1 MQPLLLLF
9 CFYPFSGFLSWGNLS
24 IRKCDLIDNLM
35 DREALRRVTF
45 FKEKR
50 MQTFKLFISVVL
62 YGVLSSSVCKHG
74 EKFC

>member
-24 IRKCDLIDNLM
+24 IRKRDLIDNLM
-35 DREALRRVTF
+35 DREALRRFTF

-50 MQTFKLFISVVL
+50 ISK
-62 YGVLSSSVCKHG
+62 LSSYLYQ
-74 EKFC
+74 